1 MTIILLIAGAIVGGL
16 ITWCIAHWYYEKAS
30 NEQKQLIEKLSKD
43 LKEVNTLKYFE
54 VLLEESEW
62 KKEVIGNKEVWVSQE
77 NNTFQIQQGDYINSF
92 TEPWTTMYPDI
103 NAGRYSVYL
112 KIGDS
117 VIKELKFISLD
128 GGRIF
133 VPMTKRDFIDNKII
147 YFWDMTSLDAKV
159 CKIIGSY
166 YIYKNLYGV
175 ARQSKVEI
183 RNSASN
189 DALQQT

>member
-1 MTIILLIAGAIVGGL
+1 MAILLLITGAIVGGFISWY
-16 ITWCIAHWYYEKAS
+16 ITHRYYKKS
-30 NEQKQLIEKLSKD
+30 SKEQKQFIEKLSKD

-54 VLLEESEW
+54 VLLEENEW

-103 NAGRYSVYL
+103 SAGRYSVYL

-117 VIKELKFISLD
+117 VIKELTFISLD

-147 YFWDMTSLDAKV
+147 FFWDMTSLDAKV

-166 YIYKNLYGV
+166 YIYNNLYGV
-175 ARQSKVEI
+175 ARKSKVEI